1 MANGSTCIFCE
12 IIAGRVEASLIY
24 HDDHT
29 TAFMDAFPLV
39 QGHCLVV
46 PNRHA
51 ADLSSLDDGSAGR
64 MIATARGMSLAL
76 RASGLRCEG
85 VNLLLADGAAAG
97 QTVFHS
103 HIHVLPRYAGDGFGF
118 RRPPGSG
125 RRADRAELDEMAARI
140 REGLSRGAVAVQ
152 V

>member
-1 MANGSTCIFCE
+1 MANGSTCVFCE

-24 HDDHT
+24 HDEHT
-29 TAFMDAFPLV
+29 TAFMDAFPLAP
-39 QGHCLVV
+39 GHCLVV

-51 ADLSSLDDGSAGR
+51 ADLSGLDEGMASR
-64 MIATARGMSLAL
+64 MIVTARAMSLAL

-103 HIHVLPRYAGDGFGF
+103 HIHIIPRYNGDGFGF

-125 RRADRAELDEMAARI
+125 HRADRAELDDMAGRI
-140 REGLSRGAVAVQ
+140 REGLGRGATADPG
-152 V
+152 

>member
-1 MANGSTCIFCE
+1 MANGSTCVFCE

-39 QGHCLVV
+39 PGHCLVV

-51 ADLSSLDDGSAGR
+51 TDLSNLDEATAAR
-64 MIATARGMSLAL
+64 MIATARATSLAL

-103 HIHVLPRYAGDGFGF
+103 HIHVIPRYVGDGFGF

-125 RRADRAELDEMAARI
+125 QRADRSELDELAGRI
-140 REGLSRGAVAVQ
+140 RDGMARATTTDPT
-152 V
+152 

>member
-1 MANGSTCIFCE
+1 MANGSTCVFCE

-39 QGHCLVV
+39 PGHCLVV

-51 ADLSSLDDGSAGR
+51 ADLSSLDEATAAG
-64 MIATARGMSLAL
+64 MIATARAASLAL

-85 VNLLLADGAAAG
+85 VNLLLADGPAAG

-103 HIHVLPRYAGDGFGF
+103 HIHVIPRYTGDGFGF

-125 RRADRAELDEMAARI
+125 RRVDRTELDAMAGRI
-140 REGLSRGAVAVQ
+140 RESLGRAGPEEPA
-152 V
+152 